1 MDAKTRA
8 RSFLLGGIVGASA
21 VMAAARRRRPRRSPR
36 GIIGGL
42 DAFEDAPCYREAVER
57 EEPAPQ
63 RSSS

>member
-36 GIIGGL
+36 GMTGGL
-42 DAFEDAPCYREAVER
+42 DAFEDAPCDREALER
-57 EEPAPQ
+57 EGPVRQQSP
-63 RSSS
+63 S